1 MDLYKILPLK
11 YARFLPPLPLLSSC
25 IFHED
30 FQGSPEP
37 SLKEPRAFPK
47 VMHIHQCMWKLVRG
61 TEGRMQTCPDF
72 ASPCSPAAAP
82 TPGPASP
89 PRGSASLCCLC
100 SLCMEK
106 HSKTSTRGR
115 LWHGQWKSTRS
126 TLLLCCQYTQLCS
139 CSFFYFNET
148 LEVM

>member
-61 TEGRMQTCPDF
+61 TKGKMQTCPDF

-89 PRGSASLCCLC
+89 HGAVHPFAVCAHCAWKNTAKPPSGEDYGMAS
-100 SLCMEK
+100 
-106 HSKTSTRGR
+106 GNQ
-115 LWHGQWKSTRS
+115 HGA
-126 TLLLCCQYTQLCS
+126 LCS
-139 CSFFYFNET
+139 CAAGTLSSAVALFFI
-148 LEVM
+148 LMKHWK